1 MRRSVT
7 QKHRRNSR
15 RAVVAVEAA
24 MVLPVLIVLLFGVW
38 EVGRLVQVQQLLTNA
53 AREGA
58 RAAAGG
64 YINGTPVSTTTVE
77 NNVRTYLY
85 ASGLPSTA
93 VLGTQV
99 NVTNLSGNS
108 WTHPSDALPLDAF
121 RVTVTIP
128 SGAPFD
134 SLRWALVNRITGVTQ
149 MSASVDWRSAT
160 DSKITVDTTIPL

>member
-1 MRRSVT
+1 
-7 QKHRRNSR
+7 
-15 RAVVAVEAA
+15 

-38 EVGRLVQVQQLLTNA
+38 EVGRLVQVQQILTNA

-64 YINGTPVSTTTVE
+64 YINGTPVNTSMVE
-77 NNVRTYLY
+77 LNARTYMF
-85 ASGLPSTA
+85 ASGLPLSTI
-93 VLGTQV
+93 LGTQV
-99 NVTNLSGNS
+99 SVTNLSTNS
-108 WTHPSDALPLDAF
+108 WTHPSDAQPLDAF